1 MIPTVWRRADRLRDF
16 LFQGLSMNSSAMDDT
31 NTLKLGDAGVFDAHM
46 ASWPDMPS
54 WLADMKREAWSRF
67 VELPMPKR
75 SDEAWRFAT
84 TGNLAFEGFSYAS
97 SRNGGGSASVR
108 PVIDCGGCLDFAD
121 DSFAGGH
128 PLQEAIAKSGVVFL
142 PLERAIAEHPEL
154 VRRHLFGHMPNLG
167 SAKFEA
173 LHVALFSTG
182 VFLYVPKGVE
192 VALPLAAMHE
202 SVREG
207 GSIFPHTLVVADEG
221 ASVTMFDVYRTRHA
235 TSRHFACAAADLVA
249 LPGARI
255 RHRSLQEWSDG
266 ALAFH
271 LGSLTAERSS
281 NLDSIAV
288 NLGGGHVRAEQ
299 HGRIVG
305 RGGEVSMHSL
315 SLATDSREID
325 QRTLQTHSA
334 EDGKSDL
341 LYKNVLLGKSHTIF
355 SGLIRVDEGA
365 QRTDAFQTN
374 RNLLLSPDADAS
386 SLPGLEI
393 LANDVKC
400 SHGASTGQL
409 DADQLFYLLARG
421 IPRQQAYELMV
432 MGFFEEVLQK
442 IGNEEL
448 SSYMRSLLMK
458 RFVVRR

>member
-1 MIPTVWRRADRLRDF
+1 M
-16 LFQGLSMNSSAMDDT
+16 SSSVTND
-31 NTLKLGDAGVFDAHM
+31 NTLKLTSNDAFDAHM
-46 ASWPDMPS
+46 AMWRDMPA
-54 WLADMKREAWSRF
+54 WLADMKREAWARF
-67 VELPMPKR
+67 NDLPMPKR
-75 SDEAWRFAT
+75 SAEAWRFAST
-84 TGNLAFEGFSYAS
+84 ENLALDGFSRGAVAAA
-97 SRNGGGSASVR
+97 GAGAVR
-108 PVIDCGGCLDFAD
+108 PIVTCGGCLDFAD
-121 DSFAGGH
+121 DCYVGGNA
-128 PLQEAIAKSGVVFL
+128 LAESIAKSGVIFM

-154 VRRHLFGHMPNLG
+154 VRKHLFGHMPNLG

-173 LHVALFSTG
+173 LHVAMFSTG

-192 VALPLAAMHE
+192 VSLPLAAMHE
-202 SVREG
+202 ATLAG
-207 GSIFPHTLVVADEG
+207 GSVFPHTLVVADEN
-221 ASVTMFDVYRTRHA
+221 AAVTMFDVYRTRDA
-235 TSRHFACAAADLVA
+235 VRHFACAAADLVA

-255 RHRSLQEWSDG
+255 RHRTLQEWSDT

-271 LGSLTAERSS
+271 LGSLTAER
-281 NLDSIAV
+281 DSYVDAIAINV
-288 NLGGGHVRAEQ
+288 GGGHVRAEQ

-305 RGGEVSMHSL
+305 RGGEVRMHSL
-315 SLATDSREID
+315 TLATDSREID

-355 SGLIRVDEGA
+355 AGLIRVDPTA
-365 QRTDAFQTN
+365 LRTDAFQTN

-409 DADQLFYLLARG
+409 DRDQLFYLLARG
-421 IPRQQAYELMV
+421 ISRSKAQELMV
-432 MGFFEEVLQK
+432 MGFFDEVLEK

-448 SSYMRSLLMK
+448 SDHMRKLLMK
-458 RFVVRR
+458 RFGVYE

>member
-1 MIPTVWRRADRLRDF
+1 
-16 LFQGLSMNSSAMDDT
+16 MNPSAIEDT
-31 NTLKLGDAGVFDAHM
+31 NTLKLGDEGVFDAHM
-46 ASWPDMPS
+46 AAWSDMPS
-54 WLADMKREAWSRF
+54 WLADMKREAWARF
-67 VELPMPKR
+67 RELPMPKR
-75 SDEAWRFAT
+75 SDEAWRFAA
-84 TGNLAFEGFSYAS
+84 TGNLAFDGFSFAPARDGAVAS
-97 SRNGGGSASVR
+97 SVR
-108 PVIDCGGCLDFAD
+108 PVISCGGCLDFVD
-121 DSFAGGH
+121 DAFVGGH
-128 PLQEAIAKSGVVFL
+128 ELAQDIVKSGVIFM
-142 PLERAIAEHPEL
+142 PLERAVAEHPEL
-154 VRRHLFGHMPNLG
+154 VRKHLFGHMPNLG

-202 SVREG
+202 SLRDG
-207 GSIFPHTLVVADEG
+207 GSVFPHTLVVADESS
-221 ASVTMFDVYRTRHA
+221 SVTMFDVYRTRHA
-235 TSRHFACAAADLVA
+235 ASRHFACAAADLVA
-249 LPGARI
+249 LPGSRI
-255 RHRSLQEWSDG
+255 RHRTLQEWSDG

-271 LGSLTAERSS
+271 LGSLTADRDSS
-281 NLDSIAV
+281 VDAIAV

-305 RGGEVSMHSL
+305 RGGSVSMHSL

-325 QRTLQTHSA
+325 QRTFQTHSA

-355 SGLIRVDEGA
+355 AGLIRVDEGA
-365 QRTDAFQTN
+365 QHTDAFQTN

-421 IPRQQAYELMV
+421 IPRAKAYELLV
-432 MGFFEEVLQK
+432 MGFFEEVLEK
-442 IGNEEL
+442 VGNEEL
-448 SSYMRSLLMK
+448 SSYMRGLLMK
-458 RFVVRR
+458 RFGVEE